1 MPSNRIASV
10 VHIKFYTQEVNE
22 DRDVGYP
29 VFGDYLYYSFAGL
42 YSSYS
47 CTQKEHTQL
56 LAILH
61 SLNNNAGIVC
71 SLLFQM
77 TI

>member
-29 VFGDYLYYSFAGL
+29 VFGDYLYTA
-42 YSSYS
+42 
-47 CTQKEHTQL
+47 L
-56 LAILH
+56 LAC
-61 SLNNNAGIVC
+61 IVAIAIHKKN
-71 SLLFQM
+71 
-77 TI
+77 THNR